1 MKAYKNQFIDGVWRA
16 GTGERELENR
26 NPYTG
31 ELLYTYRGAGFKDVD
46 DAYRA
51 AEKAQK
57 EWEKVSPAKK
67 RAMLE
72 RLAEA
77 IVSLREDIYACLT
90 QEGGST
96 RAKADF
102 EFYTSIEFVKESMA
116 FPLMM
121 DGKIMPSN
129 MPGKENY
136 IIKSPKGVIG
146 VIAPWNV
153 PLVLAMRSVVPAVA
167 TGNAVVLKPATD
179 TPASASLVAEL
190 FEKAG
195 FPKGLVNVVAGPG
208 SEIGDAFVSHPI
220 PALISFT
227 GSTEVGRRVGKLA
240 SEALKDVSLELGGN
254 NAMLVLK
261 DADVEQAAKAAVF
274 GAFFNQGQ
282 VCMAINRII
291 VEAPVHDAFVNA
303 FVSEAKSLKAGD
315 PADPGTFIGP
325 IINPAQVASIEG
337 YIQATIDAG
346 ATIALRGK
354 SEGQVIHPWIFSNVT
369 NDMPAA
375 ANEVFGPVC
384 CIIKAENEQDAID
397 LANDTA
403 YGLSGS
409 VFASDLYHG
418 MQVARQIKSGMVHV
432 NDQSINDEPHIMF
445 GGEKASGL
453 GRFNGQWVVD
463 KFTTEK
469 WISVQT
475 ERRIF

>member
-1 MKAYKNQFIDGVWRA
+1 MKAYKNQFIGGEWRI

-31 ELLYTYRGAGFKDVD
+31 ELLYTYRGAGLKDVD

-57 EWEKVSPAKK
+57 EWEKVSPAQK
-67 RAMLE
+67 REMLE
-72 RLAEA
+72 RLIEA
-77 IVSLREDIYACLT
+77 IVSLREDIYSCLT
-90 QEGGST
+90 EEGGST
-96 RAKADF
+96 RAKVNF
-102 EFYTSIEFVKESMA
+102 EFYTSIEFVREALA

-129 MPGKENY
+129 MPGKDNY
-136 IIKSPKGVIG
+136 IVKSPKGVIG

-167 TGNAVVLKPATD
+167 VGNAVVLKPATD
-179 TPASASLVAEL
+179 TPASAFLVAEV

-227 GSTEVGRRVGKLA
+227 GSTEVGRRVGRIA
-240 SEALKDVSLELGGN
+240 TEALKDVSLELGGN
-254 NAMLVLK
+254 NAMLVLC
-261 DADVEQAAKAAVF
+261 DADVEQAARAAVF

-291 VEAPVHDAFVNA
+291 VEAPVYDAFVEA
-303 FVSEAKSLKAGD
+303 FVAGAKALKAGD
-315 PADPGTFIGP
+315 PADSDTFIGP

-337 YIQATIDAG
+337 YIKATIDAD
-346 ATIALRGK
+346 ATVALRGK
-354 SEGQVIHPWIFSNVT
+354 TEGQVIHPWIFTNVT

-375 ANEVFGPVC
+375 ANEVFGPSC
-384 CIIKAENEQDAID
+384 CIMKAENEQDAID
-397 LANDTA
+397 LANDSA

-409 VFASDLYHG
+409 VFTADLYHG